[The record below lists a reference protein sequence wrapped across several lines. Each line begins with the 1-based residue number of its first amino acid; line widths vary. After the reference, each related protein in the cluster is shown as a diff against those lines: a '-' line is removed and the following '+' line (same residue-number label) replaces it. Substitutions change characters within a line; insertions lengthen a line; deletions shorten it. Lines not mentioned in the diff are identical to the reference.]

1 MRPLAG
7 LSRILVMTF
16 DVYAKSALYL
26 LVGFLLAGIVH
37 VVLRGRSF
45 GKNMTT
51 RGLRSILSGM
61 AFGLALPVC
70 SCGVLPLSVAMKK
83 RKATP
88 ESVAAFTV
96 ATPDNSEDTIL
107 LTAGLLGP
115 LFAAVRVAAG
125 FVAGL
130 LSGLLVIASE
140 AWGEPERHEDA
151 NGGPEPGSCGP
162 RRAEPGWYRGLV
174 SFLLHLPRRLA
185 ERLEQ
190 GGGAA
195 EGGPPGKAE
204 EGAGPAASPREPLG
218 RRLVSGTRE
227 AVRFGFREVLDEIA
241 WPLLAGLVVS
251 GFLAAALPED
261 ALSRVPGGLA
271 GQFLFAAV
279 IAVPLY
285 LCASAS
291 TPLGAVLLA
300 KGMAPGAVLVLFL
313 TGPVTNMPTVL
324 LVRRHFGKRF
334 LVAILLGTFVTSV
347 ALGTLLHLLW
357 PASPGGWGAPGE
369 LVEEGVSALDLVS
382 GAVLFLPFLGALIR
396 VGARAGWE
404 QIASTFRG
412 LVPAPLRARSR
423 AALSA
428 AASLGA
434 RRVAAGA
441 ALLAVLAWGALG
453 FAVVPQGSLGFASTL
468 GRVDPRPLE
477 PGWRWHLP
485 PPLGRVEAH
494 PLSELVKVDVG
505 FRAAGLPD
513 PDAEDWSA
521 AGGSWHA
528 SYTTPGHRPEETSY
542 VSGDQNVVEANVAI
556 HLLVT
561 DPFALRFRTR
571 DGIEAA
577 RLPALSV
584 MRELLASRPI
594 DGVLTRERGEVEKA
608 ARERLDAEL
617 ARGKLPLKVV
627 SVSLLDLHPP
637 LGAVAAFR
645 DVSSAAEDRERRV
658 YEARAVSESSLP
670 QARGLAAVERA
681 RAEAEAAERSLSAA
695 GHRDAFRE
703 QAEASRGAPAETRT
717 RLRWE
722 TLERTLK
729 GRRVVV
735 APAGTPHDV
744 LDGFPPSDAPG
755 TRETR

>member
-7 LSRILVMTF
+7 LSRILVMTLE
-16 DVYAKSALYL
+16 VYAKSALYL
-26 LVGFLLAGIVH
+26 LVGFLLAGLVH
-37 VVLRGRSF
+37 VFLRGRSF

-88 ESVAAFTV
+88 ESVASFTV

-115 LFAAVRVAAG
+115 LFAVVRVVAG

-130 LSGLLVIASE
+130 LSGLLVIAAE
-140 AWGEPERHEDA
+140 AWGEPERVEEGD
-151 NGGPEPGSCGP
+151 GGPGSDACAA
-162 RRAEPGWYRGLV
+162 RRAEPRWYRGLV
-174 SFLLHLPRRLA
+174 SLLLYLPRRAA
-185 ERLEQ
+185 ERLSRGGAPDQ
-190 GGGAA
+190 GGAA
-195 EGGPPGKAE
+195 AQPE
-204 EGAGPAASPREPLG
+204 EGAAPAASSHEPLG
-218 RRLVSGTRE
+218 RRLVAGTRE
-227 AVRFGFREVLDEIA
+227 AMRFGFREVLDEIA
-241 WPLLAGLVVS
+241 WSLLAGLVVS

-261 ALSRVPGGLA
+261 ALSRVPGGLP

-324 LVRRHFGKRF
+324 LMRRHFGKRF
-334 LVAILLGTFVTSV
+334 LVAILLGTFVTSI

-357 PASPGGWGAPGE
+357 PVSPGGWGAPGE

-382 GAVLFLPFLGALIR
+382 GAVLLVPFLGALVR

-404 QIASTFRG
+404 QIASTFHG
-412 LVPAPLRARSR
+412 LVPGAVRARAR
-423 AALSA
+423 AAVAALS
-428 AASLGA
+428 SLGS
-434 RRVAAGA
+434 RRLSAGA
-441 ALLAVLAWGALG
+441 AALAVVSWGAFG
-453 FAVVPQGSLGFASTL
+453 FTAVPQGSLGFASTL

-485 PPLGRVEAH
+485 APLGRVEVL
-494 PLSELVKVDVG
+494 PLRELVKVDVG

-513 PDAEDWSA
+513 PDADDWSA

-528 SYTTPGHRPEETSY
+528 SYTTPGHNPEETSY
-542 VSGDQNVVEANVAI
+542 VTGDQNVVEANLAI

-561 DPFALRFRTR
+561 DPFALRYRTR
-571 DGIEAA
+571 DGIEAV

-584 MRELLASRPI
+584 MRELMASRPI

-608 ARERLDAEL
+608 ARQRLDAEL
-617 ARGKLPLKVV
+617 SRGKLPMKVV

-658 YEARAVSESSLP
+658 YEARAVAESSLP
-670 QARGLAAVERA
+670 EARGTAAVERE
-681 RAEAEAAERSLSAA
+681 RAEAESAERSLSAA
-695 GHRDAFRE
+695 GRKAAFRD
-703 QAEASRGAPAETRT
+703 QAEASRLAPEETRT

-722 TLERTLK
+722 TLERVLS
-729 GRRVVV
+729 GRRVFV

-744 LDGFPPSDAPG
+744 LDGLPSAALPG
-755 TRETR
+755 KGENR